1 MNPIRLVVSD
11 VDGTLVTRDKQL
23 TPGVIAAVH
32 RLHTRGIAFTA
43 VSSRPPF
50 GMRMLSAPLKL
61 MLPMGAFNGST
72 LFDPDGTILENHT
85 IPHDAV
91 DVALDLL
98 DERGAEIWLFT
109 AERWLV
115 RRGDTS
121 YVARERR
128 TIDFEPEIV
137 GDSALP
143 RDGICKIVGV
153 SEDFDL
159 LAACEPD
166 LKAALGKAAH
176 AARSQNYYLDVT
188 PPGLDKGTFVEASAN
203 RLGVPLKEVAV
214 IGDMVNDLP
223 MFLKGGMSFATGN
236 ASEAVKRHA
245 THTTASNEE
254 DGVAAAIDKILA
266 LG

>member
-1 MNPIRLVVSD
+1 MNPVRLVISD
-11 VDGTLVTRDKQL
+11 VDGTLVARDKKL

-61 MLPMGAFNGST
+61 TVPMGAFNGST
-72 LFDPDGTILENHT
+72 LFNPDGSVLESHT
-85 IPHDAV
+85 IPPDAV

-98 DERGAEIWLFT
+98 KARGTDIWLFT

-121 YVARERR
+121 YVARERH

-137 GDSALP
+137 GDDAIP

-159 LAACEPD
+159 LVACEPD

-188 PPGLDKGTFVEASAN
+188 PPSLDKGTFVEETAA
-203 RLGVPLKEVAV
+203 RLGIPPKEVAV
-214 IGDMVNDLP
+214 IGDMANDLP
-223 MFLKGGMSFATGN
+223 MFLKGGMSFAMGN
-236 ASEAVKRHA
+236 ASDAVKKRA
-245 THTTASNEE
+245 TYTTLSNEE

-266 LG
+266 LA

>member
-1 MNPIRLVVSD
+1 MSPVRLVVSD

-32 RLHTRGIAFTA
+32 RLHTRGIGFTA

-50 GMRMLSAPLKL
+50 GMRMLSAPLNLK
-61 MLPMGAFNGST
+61 LPMGAFNGST
-72 LFDPDGTILENHT
+72 LFNPDGSILENHT
-85 IPHDAV
+85 IPRDAV

-98 DERGAEIWLFT
+98 NERSVEIWLFT

-115 RRGDTS
+115 RRGDTP
-121 YVARERR
+121 YVARERH
-128 TIDFEPEIV
+128 TIDFEPEVV
-137 GDSALP
+137 GDDVLP

-188 PPGLDKGTFVEASAN
+188 PPSLDKGTFVEESAA
-203 RLGVPLKEVAV
+203 RLGIPLKEVAV
-214 IGDMVNDLP
+214 IGDMANDLP
-223 MFLKGGMSFATGN
+223 MFLKGGISFAMGN
-236 ASEAVKRHA
+236 ASDGVKKRA
-245 THTTASNEE
+245 TYTTLSNEE
-254 DGVAAAIDKILA
+254 DGVASAIDKILA
-266 LG
+266 LA

>member
-1 MNPIRLVVSD
+1 MSPVRLVVSD

-50 GMRMLSAPLKL
+50 GMRMLSPPLNLKL
-61 MLPMGAFNGST
+61 PIGAFNGST
-72 LFDPDGTILENHT
+72 LFSPDGSILENHT

-98 DERGAEIWLFT
+98 NERGVEIWLFT

-115 RRGDTS
+115 RRGDTP
-121 YVARERR
+121 YVVRERH
-128 TIDFEPEIV
+128 TIDFEPEVV
-137 GDSALP
+137 GDDALP

-153 SEDFDL
+153 SEDFEL

-188 PPGLDKGTFVEASAN
+188 PPSLDKGTFVEESAA
-203 RLGVPLKEVAV
+203 RLGIPLKEVAV
-214 IGDMVNDLP
+214 IGDMANDLP
-223 MFLKGGMSFATGN
+223 MFLKGGISFAMGN
-236 ASEAVKRHA
+236 ASDAVKKRA
-245 THTTASNEE
+245 TYTTSSNEE
-254 DGVAAAIDKILA
+254 DGVASAIDKILA
-266 LG
+266 LA